1 MLPETT
7 EGSYRD
13 AVSAVTPGRQV
24 AKETQPR
31 LAAYE
36 LAQTD
41 DTGRYRCCRRRV
53 RDWCGGGSDFT
64 MQAFGGLLL
73 VPALITLAMTGPVVL
88 WRTYGPRRRE
98 EPPLPPILPPG
109 PPSSITPGFERA
121 HGLAPR
127 DQQDS

>member
-1 MLPETT
+1 MPSAQSPQAARSPRKPSPAWPPTNWLKRTILVAT
-7 EGSYRD
+7 AA
-13 AVSAVTPGRQV
+13 AVAGFVIGV
-24 AKETQPR
+24 A
-31 LAAYE
+31 
-36 LAQTD
+36 
-41 DTGRYRCCRRRV
+41 
-53 RDWCGGGSDFT
+53 GGSDFT